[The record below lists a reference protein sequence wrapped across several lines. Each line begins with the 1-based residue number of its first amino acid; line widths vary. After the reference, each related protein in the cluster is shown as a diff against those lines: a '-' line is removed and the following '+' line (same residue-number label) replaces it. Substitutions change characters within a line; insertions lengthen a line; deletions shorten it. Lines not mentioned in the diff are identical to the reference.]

1 MADNTATEKL
11 SLVKALYKE
20 GFMNN
25 LILIS

>member
-1 MADNTATEKL
+1 MADNTATEQL